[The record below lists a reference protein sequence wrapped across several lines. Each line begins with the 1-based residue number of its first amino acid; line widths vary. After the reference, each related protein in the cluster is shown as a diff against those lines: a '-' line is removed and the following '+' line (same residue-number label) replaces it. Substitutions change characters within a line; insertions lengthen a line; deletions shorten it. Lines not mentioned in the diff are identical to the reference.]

1 MKRKLGIGRLG
12 AALLS
17 ALLAAC
23 ADRGIEDPTLNLAQ
37 FDSPLTLSAQLS
49 IEPVNGRFEDEENAA
64 LVALAAEAGF
74 VEIEPNAE
82 AGPYWRF
89 VVRDAERQADTLTF
103 RAAHREA
110 VRRTDWSLE
119 EGERTQVQSEN
130 IAYMVRFD
138 DRFGAPRE
146 LGPFTVHMVVERAS
160 RSQQWRIR
168 ERSYPNHDPRQE
180 RAMLRALGVE
190 MGRPFLPTLAA
201 RITAAQAA
209 AYAAIETEF
218 VRSGRLARGDAQ
230 HTISI
235 PAAGLMFWTQAPPRT
250 LTREG
255 ASAYCHNASVER
267 SGRRPYDD
275 WRLPT
280 RAEFAT
286 ALDGDGFADTPDG
299 RIWRDIAHAPR
310 AGSMIQFAVNDPQ
323 GDYFLHAT
331 GEVLRAREPDPE
343 AEEDEEEEDPL
354 PPPRLAGVRVLCVRN
369 AA

>member
-1 MKRKLGIGRLG
+1 MTRKLGISRLG

-17 ALLAAC
+17 ALVAAC

-49 IEPVNGRFEDEENAA
+49 IEPANGRFQDEDNAA

-74 VEIEPNAE
+74 IEIEPNPE

-89 VVRDAERQADTLTF
+89 VVRDAERQADTVTF
-103 RAAHREA
+103 RAARRVA
-110 VRRTDWSLE
+110 VRRTDWSME

-138 DRFGAPRE
+138 DRFNAPRE

-160 RSQQWRIR
+160 RSEQWRIR

-201 RITAAQAA
+201 RITTAQTA
-209 AYAAIETEF
+209 AYAAIETELI
-218 VRSGRLARGDAQ
+218 RSGRLARGDARN
-230 HTISI
+230 TVAI
-235 PAAGLMFWTQAPPRT
+235 PAAGLMFLTQAPPRT
-250 LTREG
+250 LTREN
-255 ASAYCHNASVER
+255 ASSYCRDASVER

-280 RAEFAT
+280 RVEFAA
-286 ALDGDGFADTPDG
+286 ALDGDSFADTPDG
-299 RIWRDIAHAPR
+299 RIWRDIARPPR

-331 GEVLRAREPDPE
+331 GEVLRARGPEPD
-343 AEEDEEEEDPL
+343 AEEDEDAL

-369 AA
+369 ST

>member
-17 ALLAAC
+17 AFVAAC
-23 ADRGIEDPTLNLAQ
+23 ADPGVEDPTLTLAR

-49 IEPVNGRFEDEENAA
+49 IEPVNGRFQEEDNAA

-74 VEIEPNAE
+74 IEIEPNPE

-89 VVRDAERQADTLTF
+89 VVRDAERRADTVTF
-103 RAAHREA
+103 RAAHRVT
-110 VRRTDWSLE
+110 VRRTDWRRE
-119 EGERTQVQSEN
+119 EHERAQVQSEN

-138 DRFGAPRE
+138 DRFEAPRE

-160 RSQQWRIR
+160 RSEQWRVR

-201 RITAAQAA
+201 RIAAAQTA
-209 AYAAIETEF
+209 AYAAIETELI
-218 VRSGRLARGDAQ
+218 RSGRIARGDAQ
-230 HTISI
+230 HTIVI
-235 PAAGLMFWTQAPPRT
+235 PAAGLMFLAKAPPRT
-250 LTREG
+250 LTRES
-255 ASAYCHNASVER
+255 AFAYCQDASVER
-267 SGRRPYDD
+267 SGRRPYED

-280 RAEFAT
+280 RAEFAA

-299 RIWRDIAHAPR
+299 RIWREVARSPR

-323 GDYFLHAT
+323 GDYYLHAT
-331 GEVLRAREPDPE
+331 GEVLRARAPDPE
-343 AEEDEEEEDPL
+343 TEEEEDAPPL
-354 PPPRLAGVRVLCVRN
+354 PRLAGVRVLCVRN

>member
-1 MKRKLGIGRLG
+1 MKRKLAISRLG

-17 ALLAAC
+17 ALIAAC
-23 ADRGIEDPTLNLAQ
+23 ADPGIEDPTLNLAQ

-49 IEPVNGRFEDEENAA
+49 IEPANGRFQDEDNAA

-74 VEIEPNAE
+74 LEIEPNPE

-110 VRRTDWSLE
+110 VRRTDWSME

-138 DRFGAPRE
+138 ERFDTSRE

-160 RSQQWRIR
+160 RSEPWRIR
-168 ERSYPNHDPRQE
+168 QRSYPNHDPSQE

-190 MGRPFLPTLAA
+190 IGRPMLPTLAA
-201 RITAAQAA
+201 RIAAAQSA
-209 AYAAIETEF
+209 AYAAIETELI
-218 VRSGRLARGDAQ
+218 RSARVARGDAQ
-230 HTISI
+230 NTIVM
-235 PAAGLMFWTQAPPRT
+235 PAAGLMFWTRSPPRT
-250 LTREG
+250 LTRES
-255 ASAYCHNASVER
+255 ASAYCDGASVER
-267 SGRRPYDD
+267 SGRRAYDD

-280 RAEFAT
+280 RTEFAA

-299 RIWRDIAHAPR
+299 RIWREIARPPR
-310 AGSMIQFAVNDPQ
+310 AGSMIQFAVNDPL

-331 GEVLRAREPDPE
+331 GEVLRARAPEPE
-343 AEEDEEEEDPL
+343 AEEEEDAP
-354 PPPRLAGVRVLCVRN
+354 PPPRLAGVRVLCVRSS
-369 AA
+369 A